1 MNAWN
6 NRALSVALVGLSAV
20 LPGVAAAQNTP
31 VGLWKSIDDETKT
44 EKSLVRI
51 TETGGTLS
59 GKIEK
64 LMDPTKQDAKCDK
77 CSDARKDQPVLG
89 MTIITGVRA
98 SSDKTLWEGGEILD
112 PNNGKSYKVRIKP
125 LDSGKK
131 LEVRGYI
138 GAPMLGRTQ
147 TWIRVE

>member
-1 MNAWN
+1 MYAWKN
-6 NRALSVALVGLSAV
+6 VMLTVALSGLAAA
-20 LPGVAAAQNTP
+20 LPGMAAAQNTP

-51 TETGGTLS
+51 TEAAGTLT

-98 SSDKTLWEGGEILD
+98 GSDKTLWEGGEILD
-112 PNNGKSYKVRIKP
+112 PNNGKTYKVRIKP
-125 LDSGKK
+125 IDGGKK
-131 LEVRGYI
+131 LEVRGFI

>member
-20 LPGVAAAQNTP
+20 VPGVAAAQNTP

>member
-1 MNAWN
+1 MYAWKN
-6 NRALSVALVGLSAV
+6 VMLTVALSGSAAA
-20 LPGVAAAQNTP
+20 LPGMAAAQNTP

-51 TETGGTLS
+51 TEAAGTLT

-98 SSDKTLWEGGEILD
+98 GSDKTLWEGGEILD
-112 PNNGKSYKVRIKP
+112 PNNGKTYKVRIKP
-125 LDSGKK
+125 IDGGKK
-131 LEVRGYI
+131 LEVRGFI